1 MKFILCIMIW
11 VASSS
16 LAYAQPIE
24 IVTEQSEQSEQ
35 SEKIML
41 LTKKVNELESE
52 LSSLFYGTE
61 KLEEELNRSA
71 LAVLFFAFFSAWWAK
86 STGRSALLWFVL
98 GIFFHFIT
106 AIVIV
111 CKTERGIKK

>member
-1 MKFILCIMIW
+1 MIW
-11 VASSS
+11 VASSL

-24 IVTEQSEQSEQ
+24 KVTAQNEQ
-35 SEKIML
+35 SEKVML
-41 LTKKVNELESE
+41 LTKKVNELENE
-52 LSSLFYGTE
+52 LLSLSYDTE
-61 KLEEELNRSA
+61 KLEEEFNRSA

-106 AIVIV
+106 AIVII
-111 CKTERGIKK
+111 CKTERGIKN

>member
-1 MKFILCIMIW
+1 MKFILCIMMW
-11 VASSS
+11 VASSL

-24 IVTEQSEQSEQ
+24 TVTAQNEQ

-41 LTKKVNELESE
+41 LTKKVNELESK
-52 LSSLFYGTE
+52 LSSLSYDTE
-61 KLEEELNRSA
+61 KLEEEFNRSA

-98 GIFFHFIT
+98 GIFFNFIT

>member
-1 MKFILCIMIW
+1 MIW
-11 VASSS
+11 VASSL

-24 IVTEQSEQSEQ
+24 TVTAQNERSE
-35 SEKIML
+35 
-41 LTKKVNELESE
+41 KVNELESK
-52 LSSLFYGTE
+52 LSSLSYDTE
-61 KLEEELNRSA
+61 KLEEEFNRSA
-71 LAVLFFAFFSAWWAK
+71 LAVFFFAFFSAWWAK

-98 GIFFHFIT
+98 GIFFNFIT

>member
-1 MKFILCIMIW
+1 MKFIFSIMIW

-24 IVTEQSEQSEQ
+24 IVTAQ

-41 LTKKVNELESE
+41 LTKRVNELESE
-52 LSSLFYGTE
+52 LSSLSYDTE
-61 KLEEELNRSA
+61 KLEEEFNCSA
-71 LAVLFFAFFSAWWAK
+71 LALFFFAFFSAWWAK